1 MRIATLVAACLLAA
15 GMLTPVAASAA
26 PQPDGVS
33 TTALVLRKPS
43 FVSLRAPRLR
53 AVRAGA
59 HVAVTGV
66 VTGGRYRTV
75 RLELSTPTGW
85 MSIRTATASASGRYT
100 LPVPTD
106 WYYTGLLRTS
116 VVADGTFAAA
126 SSPTAFRMRVSPA
139 YRPGGHA
146 RQWTL
151 EGYGARVRW
160 DPCRPITYQVN
171 LTGGPRRALPQI
183 RQALRQAHAATGLRF
198 VYAGRTR
205 AIPYRTDHRGPAAGT
220 ADLTIAFGTARQVR
234 NLRGSLVGWGGYTS
248 SGSRIVRGAVVL
260 DAQARLRPGFGA
272 GPTWGTL
279 MLHEIGHALG
289 LDHVA
294 ERREVMHAGINP
306 SSQGHYQ
313 AGDLAGL
320 RRMGAMGGCVPGG
333 PLRLVG

>member
-1 MRIATLVAACLLAA
+1 MRIVTLVAAALLAA
-15 GMLTPVAASAA
+15 GTLTPVAASAA
-26 PQPDGVS
+26 PQSAGMS
-33 TTALVLRKPS
+33 ATALVLGEPS
-43 FVSLRAPRLR
+43 FVSLRAPRLQ

-59 HVAVTGV
+59 HLAVSGV

-85 MSIRTATASASGRYT
+85 MSVGTTTTTASGHYT
-100 LPVPTD
+100 VTEPTD
-106 WYYTGLLRTS
+106 WYYTGILRTS
-116 VVADGTFAAA
+116 VVADATFAAA
-126 SSPTAFRMRVSPA
+126 SSPIAFPMRVSPS

-146 RQWTL
+146 SQWTL
-151 EGYGARVRW
+151 EAPGGQVRW

-171 LTGGPRRALPQI
+171 VTGGPRRALDQI
-183 RQALRQAHAATGLRF
+183 REALRQAHAATGLRF

-205 AIPYRTDHRGPAAGT
+205 AIPYRTDHRGPVAGT
-220 ADLTIAFGTARQVR
+220 ADLTIGFGTARQVR

-248 SGSRIVRGAVVL
+248 SGPRIVRGAVVL
-260 DAQARLRPGFGA
+260 DSQARLRPGFGV

-320 RRMGAMGGCVPGG
+320 RRMGAMGGCVLDG
-333 PLRLVG
+333 PLGSAA

>member
-1 MRIATLVAACLLAA
+1 MRIATLLAA
-15 GMLTPVAASAA
+15 ALFAAATLTPVAASAA
-26 PQPDGVS
+26 PQSAGTS
-33 TTALVLRKPS
+33 I
-43 FVSLRAPRLR
+43 SLRAPRLQ

-59 HVAVTGV
+59 HLAVSGV
-66 VTGGRYRTV
+66 VTGGRSRTV

-85 MSIRTATASASGRYT
+85 MSVGTTTTTASGHYT
-100 LPVPTD
+100 VTVPTD
-106 WYYTGLLRTS
+106 WYYAGILRAS
-116 VVADGTFAAA
+116 VVGDATFAAA
-126 SSPTAFRMRVSPA
+126 SSPTVFWMRVSPS

-151 EGYGARVRW
+151 EQPGGQVRW

-171 LTGGPRRALPQI
+171 LNGGPRRALGQI
-183 RQALRQAHAATGLRF
+183 REALRQAHAATGLRF

-205 AIPYRTDHRGPAAGT
+205 AIPYRTDHQGPAAGT
-220 ADLTIAFGTARQVR
+220 ADLTIGFGTARQVR

-248 SGSRIVRGAVVL
+248 AGPRIVRGAVVL
-260 DAQARLRPGFGA
+260 DSQARLRPGFGV

-320 RRMGAMGGCVPGG
+320 RRLGAMGGCVPDG
-333 PLRLVG
+333 PLRSAR